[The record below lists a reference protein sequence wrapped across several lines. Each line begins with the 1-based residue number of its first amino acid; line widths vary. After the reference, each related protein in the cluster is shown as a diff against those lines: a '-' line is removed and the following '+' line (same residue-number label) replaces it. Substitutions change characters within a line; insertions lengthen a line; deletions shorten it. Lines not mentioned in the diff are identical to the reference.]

1 MFSLQQALGK
11 EDKFFE
17 LLEAS
22 AEQARASV
30 QALIKF
36 FQSTDA
42 AKSLDEF
49 ADPRRREKAINAEI
63 VESLATQVMTAFER
77 EDVEAL
83 SKALYKIPK
92 TVEKIGERILMA
104 PQFLAGVDL
113 SREIAALGQAAN
125 ILLVMVRE
133 LRRRAPVEELKR
145 HNAELQYIEGEVD
158 KMTTDLLRG
167 LYFMQTDVGRAL
179 FLKDL
184 YELLERVTDRCRDA
198 GNVIIQIALKSA

>member
-42 AKSLDEF
+42 TKSLDEF

-113 SREIAALGQAAN
+113 SKEIAALGQAAN

-133 LRRRAPVEELKR
+133 LRRRVPVEDLKR
-145 HNAELQYIEGEVD
+145 HNGELQHIEGEVD

-167 LYFMQTDVGRAL
+167 LYLSQTDVGRAL